1 MQILLAGGPLAVSVL
16 LILCFRQSAVR
27 AGSAG
32 LAVALLTVWL
42 ADGFHL
48 DPQAVGAAVGRGLLI
63 TLNVAYVLA
72 GGIALYQV
80 LQAGGALA
88 IIARRLADAVPDP
101 GRRTLVL
108 VLGLSVF
115 FESATGFGIGI
126 VVTAPL
132 FLALGFDARRAALLA
147 LLGQCAVPWGALSIG
162 TILGAELFGVP
173 AAQQGVLAAPLSL
186 PLILVCGGTAL
197 WLTGGVAL
205 LRRRAID
212 MTALALLLCGMLAAG
227 SHFVGVELA
236 GCLAGLAVAAA
247 GLLLGRS
254 KQTIEQGTA
263 GGPPLPR
270 AVAPLALLL
279 ALLLATRLIGPLQ
292 TWLQSV
298 ALIDLPALGFQ
309 LSALYHPGFWL
320 LITALLSVAILRV
333 PGPRIAA
340 LALPAARQ
348 WFVASA
354 AIAGFICFSQVMLAA
369 GMIQALAAATAAAVG
384 PLYPLLVPAIG
395 GAGGFLTASNAGSN
409 AMFASFQKAS
419 AVALGL
425 PVDVVAAAQN
435 AAGANVTLA
444 SPGRVVLAASVT
456 GLAGQ
461 EGALMRPAL
470 AVAAANLVAIA
481 VLLWFWIG

>member
-1 MQILLAGGPLAVSVL
+1 MHLLLASGPLAVSVL
-16 LILCFRQSAVR
+16 LILFFRQSAVR

-42 ADGFHL
+42 VDAFHL
-48 DPQAVGAAVGRGLLI
+48 RPDAVGAAIGHGLLI

-88 IIARRLADAVPDP
+88 VIAGRLADAVPDP

-132 FLALGFDARRAALLA
+132 FLALGFDPRRAALLA

-162 TILGAELFGVP
+162 TILGAELFAVP

-186 PLILVCGGTAL
+186 PLILVCGGAAL

-205 LRRRAID
+205 LRRRAVD
-212 MTALALLLCGMLAAG
+212 MTVLALLLCGILAAG
-227 SHFVGVELA
+227 SHFIGVELA
-236 GCLAGLAVAAA
+236 GCLAGLAVAAM
-247 GLLLGRS
+247 GLLLGRD
-254 KQTIEQGTA
+254 KQTGQQNAAA
-263 GGPPLPR
+263 GPSLLQ
-270 AVAPLALLL
+270 AISPLALLL
-279 ALLLATRLIGPLQ
+279 VLLLLTRLIGPLQ
-292 TWLQSV
+292 VWLQS
-298 ALIDLPALGFQ
+298 AAQIDVPTLGFR
-309 LSALYHPGFWL
+309 LPMLYHPGFWL
-320 LITALLSVAILRV
+320 FVAAILSVPILQIPMPRV
-333 PGPRIAA
+333 ASI
-340 LALPAARQ
+340 ALPAARQ
-348 WFVASA
+348 WLIASA

-384 PLYPLLVPAIG
+384 PLYPLLVPVIG

-425 PVDVVAAAQN
+425 PVDIVAAAQN

-456 GLAGQ
+456 GLTGQ
-461 EGALMRPAL
+461 EGTLMRPAL
-470 AVAAANLVAIA
+470 AVAVANVAAIA
-481 VLLWFWIG
+481 AVLWFWL